1 MVITNEEGQIFELTK
16 WVRQGDPLSSTLFN
30 TALEEIFRK
39 NEWKGK
45 GININGAW
53 LNNLRFADD
62 VVILANNREDLIKMT
77 EELQNV
83 SASAGL
89 EINIGKTNIM
99 TNNNNENN
107 DLKINNNKIKIVD
120 NLIYLGQTT
129 STKDRLYRKIKRRTK
144 IGWNKCWS

>member
-1 MVITNEEGQIFELTK
+1 M
-16 WVRQGDPLSSTLFN
+16 
-30 TALEEIFRK
+30 
-39 NEWKGK
+39 
-45 GININGAW
+45 
-53 LNNLRFADD
+53 NNLRFADD